1 MTELEKIQYAKSFI
15 DKLANGI
22 NPLND
27 EPIPENDLLNNV
39 RISRCMFFVSGI
51 LNKVSTESSKPTQK
65 KKIKNSDKKTYF
77 INEEQIQNFEYE
89 ESGTYISNIINKL
102 NSLID
107 INSMQKIKRHTIIDW
122 LIAKNYLY
130 IFEAANGR
138 TYKKPTPKGMELG
151 IEEEMRTNANGNYW
165 VVIYNRNAQQFIVE
179 NVNEMAK
186 AEIPIE
192 RP

>member
-1 MTELEKIQYAKSFI
+1 
-15 DKLANGI
+15 
-22 NPLND
+22 
-27 EPIPENDLLNNV
+27 
-39 RISRCMFFVSGI
+39 
-51 LNKVSTESSKPTQK
+51 
-65 KKIKNSDKKTYF
+65 
-77 INEEQIQNFEYE
+77 
-89 ESGTYISNIINKL
+89 
-102 NSLID
+102 
-107 INSMQKIKRHTIIDW
+107 MQKIKRHTIIDW
-122 LIAKNYLY
+122 LIVKNYLY